1 MPIKI
6 YRLDLAALVGTS
18 LNEIAKEPEGVVAL
32 LADLECLVTAVVEL
46 FDRPLKADPER
57 VGRNQ

>member
-1 MPIKI
+1 MPVKI
-6 YRLDLAALVGTS
+6 YRLDLAALVGAS
-18 LNEIAKEPEGVVAL
+18 LNEIAKKPEGVVAL

-46 FDRPLKADPER
+46 FDGALKADPER